1 MIKQVLQDMY
11 SARREGLKEAKQV
24 LWVNW
29 FTGIIAANSLT
40 NAYRN
45 WMDAEERDFQLC
57 FSMTILYLFA
67 AAFFHSMYSNRLA
80 KPMFF
85 VAVGEREKQQYLKTA
100 YFVKTVLVGGVYFLL
115 FGVLCIRGHMNFLHL
130 LFSTVSVSLWS
141 LVIGLQ
147 NWYGQFNLLR
157 EDGNF
162 NSSINPS
169 IKEWVAKNYS
179 VFVCVIYLPV
189 FGDTEKVEFFFINF
203 LVMFLQVVLCRYV
216 IKSDYKN
223 QMAEAQNWELYCMKR
238 KEENNI

>member
-11 SARREGLKEAKQV
+11 SARREGWKEAKQV

-29 FTGIIAANSLT
+29 VAVIYVVGGLT
-40 NAYRN
+40 TAFSN
-45 WMDAEERDFQLC
+45 WMDVEKRDFELGV
-57 FSMTILYLFA
+57 SMTLIYLLA
-67 AAFFHSMYSNRLA
+67 AAFFHSMNSNRLA

-85 VAVGEREKQQYLKTA
+85 VAVGEKEKQEYLKTA
-100 YFVKTVLVGGVYFLL
+100 YLVKTALVGGIHFLL
-115 FGVLCIRGHMNFLHL
+115 FGSFCVKGHMSFLHL
-130 LFSTVSVSLWS
+130 IFSTASVSLWS
-141 LVIGLQ
+141 LIIGLQ

-162 NSSINPS
+162 NPS

-179 VFVCVIYLPV
+179 IFVYIFYLPV
-189 FGDTEKVEFFFINF
+189 YGETEKVEFFFINF

-238 KEENNI
+238 QEGNNI